1 MTLRYCYVTAQQL
14 YSHCGDKLPPVP
26 SELEQAHWVHPDT
39 LRYSFLGEVRE
50 GQRDATGL
58 GNGKAAAPSAAAWG
72 FGKAAEMTS
81 YRLGHQRWREFATK
95 WDKAKCVVC
104 PLLPSLKPYIT
115 IQVLQKRNLCLC
127 ALLCDSTENKQS
139 GDFPPAACLVV
150 NDFYTDFCWGML

>member
-81 YRLGHQRWREFATK
+81 YRLGQRWREFATK

-127 ALLCDSTENKQS
+127 ALLCDSTENKRS